1 MAPLNKILFML
12 AMWSVLLAGS
22 HADEHKVAVCPE
34 IPPGAIVLG
43 RYCRQEVHAAL
54 ESSPPLERK
63 ENASPVQVQARPAI
77 PNTSA
82 STPLSTSTSQVPDSN
97 AGRLVHEVT
106 TSKTSPPA
114 LEGPPAL
121 FIRQG
126 ERLMPSLKLWLANQS
141 IELVW
146 AAPASTQ
153 GRVRDVV
160 MDDDFQASSQDLR
173 AVLSEILEPFGFEAE
188 IATNTGALQ
197 RITVRNARNGF

>member
-1 MAPLNKILFML
+1 MAPLPTIRTL
-12 AMWSVLLAGS
+12 ALALS
-22 HADEHKVAVCPE
+22 ALATASPAAEHKVAVCPE
-34 IPPGAIVLG
+34 IPAGAIVLG

-54 ESSPPLERK
+54 ETSPPLERK
-63 ENASPVQVQARPAI
+63 ETASPLPMQAATTTPTR
-77 PNTSA
+77 SA
-82 STPLSTSTSQVPDSN
+82 SASPAPDSN
-97 AGRLVHEVT
+97 PGPVVNVVVPP
-106 TSKTSPPA
+106 KTSPPA
-114 LEGPPAL
+114 LAAPPAL
-121 FIRQG
+121 SIRQG

-146 AAPASTQ
+146 AAPASTP

-173 AVLSEILEPFGFEAE
+173 AVLSEVLEPFGFEAE

>member
-1 MAPLNKILFML
+1 MAPLPKIRSLVL
-12 AMWSVLLAGS
+12 ALSALATTS
-22 HADEHKVAVCPE
+22 QAAEHKVGVCPE
-34 IPPGAIVLG
+34 IPAGAIVLG
-43 RYCRQEVHAAL
+43 RYCHQEVHAAL
-54 ESSPPLERK
+54 ETSPHLERK
-63 ENASPVQVQARPAI
+63 ETASPSPMQAATTTPTRSASASPVPDRNPGPVV
-77 PNTSA
+77 NVV
-82 STPLSTSTSQVPDSN
+82 VPP
-97 AGRLVHEVT
+97 
-106 TSKTSPPA
+106 KTSPPA
-114 LEGPPAL
+114 LAAPSAL

-146 AAPASTQ
+146 AAPASTP

-173 AVLSEILEPFGFEAE
+173 AVLSEVLEPFGFEAE